1 MRAFFPVSASHSNRC
16 SWSLR
21 SHSQQK
27 QQQANINTAMHAFLQ
42 SKLFSVSMAI
52 FCPLYMVKENCCALT
67 VNELTQSL

>member
-1 MRAFFPVSASHSNRC
+1 MHFFLYQQVIQTQARVAS
-16 SWSLR
+16 L
-21 SHSQQK
+21 HSQQK
-27 QQQANINTAMHAFLQ
+27 QQQTNINTAMHAFLQ